1 MHEIFRVH
9 FFARGGVYMQQS
21 IEYLNKLDQ
30 LEELVQQRN
39 QLESVKENDT
49 KKVSIVEE
57 HIQLMLTEIRKLELI
72 IMGAN

>member
-1 MHEIFRVH
+1 
-9 FFARGGVYMQQS
+9 MQKS

-49 KKVSIVEE
+49 KKVSILEE
-57 HIQLMLTEIRKLELI
+57 HIRLVLTEIRKLELI
-72 IMGAN
+72 IMEAN

>member
-1 MHEIFRVH
+1 
-9 FFARGGVYMQQS
+9 MQQS

>member
-1 MHEIFRVH
+1 MNIFGL
-9 FFARGGVYMQQS
+9 FFRRGRGDYMQKS

-49 KKVSIVEE
+49 KKVSILEE
-57 HIQLMLTEIRKLELI
+57 HIRLVLTEIRKLELI
-72 IMGAN
+72 IMEAN